1 VARDTVE
8 AAPKPADGAIAGLK
22 GLIPHTH
29 TILLHHMLVTGDVTV
44 LGVSCRH
51 TELDGASY
59 PYH

>member
-1 VARDTVE
+1 VGTGTVE

-29 TILLHHMLVTGDVTV
+29 TILLHHMLVTGDATV
-44 LGVSCRH
+44 LRVSCRH
-51 TELDGASY
+51 TELDASY